1 MQWLPVITGLIAF
14 YSIKILSE
22 KNLIKISNLFI
33 ACSFIIILVYAS
45 TVTKTKVDR
54 LNKQLIKSSNYIS
67 SIKKNSEIIKKTQ
80 FN

>member
-1 MQWLPVITGLIAF
+1 MAASYYWINC
-14 YSIKILSE
+14 ILLNQNIM
-22 KNLIKISNLFI
+22 KNLTKVSNLFI

-67 SIKKNSEIIKKTQ
+67 NIKNSEIIKTQ
-80 FN
+80 FNKS

>member
-1 MQWLPVITGLIAF
+1 MAASYYWINCI

-22 KNLIKISNLFI
+22 KNLTKISNLFI

-67 SIKKNSEIIKKTQ
+67 SIKK
-80 FN
+80 FRDY